1 VAHREVQ
8 PVPAA
13 RLTPRAAWAGAAAA
27 VTGVVIA
34 LAMPQALVGVFYD
47 DGIYAALARSL
58 AEGGG
63 YRLHYLPGSPA
74 AVHYPFGYPV
84 FLAALWKLWPSF
96 PDNVVLLRGANAV
109 LMALFAGLATLYL
122 TRRDARRP
130 WLVAGAIALT
140 CISVPMVAVATVL
153 FSEPL
158 FLALAVL
165 ACWIGD
171 AARDRDGRRGLVLAA
186 LAGLLAGLAAL
197 TRSIGVAVIV
207 GVAASLF
214 LGRRRAAAGLAAGV
228 AALVLLPWLLWT
240 SAHQA
245 GVDRA
250 VAANYGTY
258 FDLLAQSG
266 ASWIGPGSLLAF
278 ARPLAAIAL
287 PAGPGW
293 LVAALAL
300 PALVALAVGARAL
313 LDRAPAAG
321 WMLLAYLAIVAVW
334 PYAPDRFLW
343 AALPWLACAFT
354 LGVAGLV
361 ARAAAARWY
370 RVAGWTAAAV
380 VALGFLPRQATGLAR
395 GAATATQ
402 RGISATFEEL
412 LPWIRAATDPSAIVA
427 GEDEAL
433 LWLYTGRRAV
443 PSFVWRVRGREAASL
458 GPDTLRAFLLRT
470 GATHLVLTGPGSEA
484 APTINDLLGRY
495 PGFLEVVRS
504 WPRPM
509 LAFRIRRSD
518 TVPAVPVAQGRTGR

>member
-1 VAHREVQ
+1 
-8 PVPAA
+8 
-13 RLTPRAAWAGAAAA
+13 
-27 VTGVVIA
+27 
-34 LAMPQALVGVFYD
+34 MPQALVGVFYD

-63 YRLHYLPGSPA
+63 YRLQYLPGSPA

-96 PDNVVLLRGANAV
+96 PDNVVLLRAANAV
-109 LMALFAGLATLYL
+109 LMAAFAGLAALYL
-122 TRRDARRP
+122 TRTDARRP
-130 WLVAGAIALT
+130 WLVAGAIVLT
-140 CISVPMVAVATVL
+140 AVSVPMVAVATVL

-158 FLALAVL
+158 FLALAVP
-165 ACWIGD
+165 ACWLGD
-171 AARDRDGRRGLVLAA
+171 AARDRDGRRAVFLAL

-207 GVAASLF
+207 GVTASLF
-214 LGRRRAAAGLAAGV
+214 LARRRAAASVAAGV
-228 AALVLLPWLLWT
+228 AGLVLLPWPLWT
-240 SAHQA
+240 AAHRA

-258 FDLLAQSG
+258 GDLLVQGG
-266 ASWIGPGSLLAF
+266 ASWIGLGSLLEF
-278 ARPLAAIAL
+278 ARPLAAVAL
-287 PAGPGW
+287 PPGPGW
-293 LVAALAL
+293 LVALLAV

-313 LDRAPAAG
+313 LVRAPAAG
-321 WMLLAYLAIVAVW
+321 WMLLAYLAMVAVW

-354 LGVAGLV
+354 LGVAGLL
-361 ARAAAARWY
+361 ARAARARWS
-370 RVAGWTAAAV
+370 RAVGWTAAAV
-380 VALGFLPRQATGLAR
+380 VAVGFLPRQATGLVR
-395 GAATATQ
+395 GAATSTQ

-412 LPWIRAATDPSAIVA
+412 LPWIRAATDSSAVIA
-427 GEDEAL
+427 SEDEAL

-443 PSFVWRVRGREAASL
+443 PSFVWRVRGREAESL

-484 APTINDLLGRY
+484 AQTINDLLGRH
-495 PGFLEVVRS
+495 PEFLRVVRS

-509 LAFRIRRSD
+509 LAFEVQR
-518 TVPAVPVAQGRTGR
+518 P